1 MKKAILILVLGLL
14 WSGTLFAEEEI
25 SKKKIE
31 ELGEIIKFDI
41 SYYPESMHKIF
52 RGHINSF
59 KGTGR
64 KAGAYMWNNFSK
76 KPSWGQKYPGKMI
89 KSMAM
94 YEIFY
99 ASKLY
104 QTRNNIE
111 RFNNNWKKS
120 KFRKKTDEKKIRSL
134 FKLNKGRKD
143 MREAL
148 GMTMETPSKEVILR
162 FWTFGEFLELG
173 ATQKNA
179 KIDKDLIERQK
190 MLDLYKASITTLK
203 KKLEE
208 KEKNKIK
215 EDKNL

>member
-31 ELGEIIKFDI
+31 ELGEIIRFDI

-59 KGTGR
+59 KGIGR
-64 KAGAYMWNNFSK
+64 KAGAYMWYNFSK
-76 KPSWGQKYPGKMI
+76 KSSWGKKYPGKII
-89 KSMAM
+89 KSMGM

-148 GMTMETPSKEVILR
+148 GMTMETPSKEAILR
-162 FWTFGEFLELG
+162 FWTLGEFLELG

-190 MLDLYKASITTLK
+190 MLDLYKSSITTLK

-208 KEKNKIK
+208 KKENKTK
-215 EDKNL
+215 EDNKL

>member
-1 MKKAILILVLGLL
+1 MVLGLL

-104 QTRNNIE
+104 QTRKNIE
-111 RFNNNWKKS
+111 RFNNNWKKG
-120 KFRKKTDEKKIRSL
+120 KFRKKTDKKKIRSL
-134 FKLNKGRKD
+134 FSINKGRKN

-148 GMTMETPSKEVILR
+148 GMTMETPSKEAILK
-162 FWTFGEFLELG
+162 FWILGEFLELG
-173 ATQKNA
+173 TPQKNA

-208 KEKNKIK
+208 KEENKTK
-215 EDKNL
+215 EGKKL